1 MCAWLLTGP
10 HTPEAASASL
20 TTTATNAGA
29 TATLQKLEQDLQ
41 RVQAEIDACN
51 KDLKEAVF
59 ERVLEKYG
67 QELEKRSQELTTVK
81 DSLAELDAAAEELQ
95 LDLPG
100 NKERQ
105 AAVRKN
111 KLARKKQEN
120 RREALEDSIAN
131 LRAGMT
137 WTEAAIADLRA
148 NQKDARSDLAARR
161 KDMHHQLHRLEEQEK
176 RIREQMEKAAA
187 AQPGQPGIFFRL
199 TCSRKMNMRVCLRPF
214 SPWSC
219 IRSPMRL
226 LSFVAFSLSTPPP
239 TFDLSPSLFY
249 FFPQQGFQSLQLGG
263 PLTEN
268 QLCTKLCSG

>member
-59 ERVLEKYG
+59 ERVLEKYS

-105 AAVRKN
+105 AAIRKN

-131 LRAGMT
+131 LRA
-137 WTEAAIADLRA
+137 AIADLRA

-161 KDMHHQLHRLEEQEK
+161 KDIYHQLHRLEDWEK